1 MLVYGINEVAEIL
14 KIKPS
19 TIRSWERRLGFD
31 IKRNWR
37 GNREIDEPMFEQLE
51 RIKSLRNR
59 GYTLEGVRRILD
71 GEMATPSPSIKKSGT
86 IRIKDWSTR
95 RKSESS
101 MGGYINNKNVM
112 VKTNVQAF
120 NEVKKIISR
129 AEQANPEQPYEQT
142 SFQVLCDLY
151 AEVTALR
158 EVIDRHK
165 E

>member
-1 MLVYGINEVAEIL
+1 
-14 KIKPS
+14 
-19 TIRSWERRLGFD
+19 
-31 IKRNWR
+31 
-37 GNREIDEPMFEQLE
+37 
-51 RIKSLRNR
+51 
-59 GYTLEGVRRILD
+59 
-71 GEMATPSPSIKKSGT
+71 
-86 IRIKDWSTR
+86 
-95 RKSESS
+95 

-112 VKTNVQAF
+112 IKTNVQAF

>member
-1 MLVYGINEVAEIL
+1 MLIYGINEVAEIL
-14 KIKPS
+14 NVKPS

-37 GNREIDEPMFEQLE
+37 GNREIDESMFEQLE

-86 IRIKDWSTR
+86 IRIKDWSTK
-95 RKSESS
+95 RKPEAS

-112 VKTNVQAF
+112 INTNVQAF
-120 NEVKKIISR
+120 NEVKKIINR

-142 SFQVLCDLY
+142 SFQLLCDLY
-151 AEVTALR
+151 AEVIALR